1 MAALATQ
8 LGYPASAEQITRR
21 LEAIAAGDGGSDGG
35 GSGGGGGGGGGEVL
49 VAEVDGRVVGW
60 GHVASVVSLEAEPF
74 AELRGLVVD
83 ETVRGRGIGAQLVKA
98 AEDWGRE
105 RGMEVLR
112 VRTNVVRE
120 RTHRFYER
128 EKFTRAKTQLVFVK
142 RLSGAES

>member
-21 LEAIAAGDGGSDGG
+21 LEAIAAVGGGDGGAG
-35 GSGGGGGGGGGEVL
+35 GGGGGGGGGEVL

-112 VRTNVVRE
+112 VRTNILRE

-128 EKFTRAKTQLVFVK
+128 ERYTRAKTQLVYIK
-142 RLSGAES
+142 RLSGGDA